1 MKSEQELFN
10 EMLEK
15 TPLKLAPKEEFLELL
30 HIDRNQSSNTES
42 YDPIENAMKRHPML
56 TEEKAEEMA
65 KAFGF

>member
-1 MKSEQELFN
+1 MKNEQELFN

-56 TEEKAEEMA
+56 TEEIAEEMA

>member
-15 TPLKLAPKEEFLELL
+15 TPLKLGSNEELLELL
-30 HIDRNQSSNTES
+30 NTDSNLSSNTES

-56 TEEKAEEMA
+56 TEEIAEEMA

>member
-15 TPLKLAPKEEFLELL
+15 TPLKLGSNEELLELL
-30 HIDRNQSSNTES
+30 HIDSNLSSNTKS

-56 TEEKAEEMA
+56 TEEIAEEMA